1 MKNLAKKISE
11 IKFNLKIPSQK
22 KILIY
27 DNYSTNILSKI
38 IDKNYN
44 ILMTRFEEISLP
56 ILFISCLFFFFDFI
70 RLKNLYFNYLK
81 TFIIISNPKVIIT
94 FIDND
99 KNFYKFKKSFQ
110 NKKFIAIQNGY
121 RFYKDD
127 LFESIDKTPI
137 KFQCDEY
144 HCFGEGIKKYLINKI
159 EGKIINSGSIKN
171 NYCKKKNIS
180 KSGVCFISSFGISN
194 NKFEKKILSSLNFFC
209 KKNKL
214 KLYILARS
222 KKDEEYNFFK
232 KIFIKKNFF
241 YIKKKDNFCESYN
254 IIDKVELSISLNA
267 TLGYE
272 NLSRG
277 NKTFFLNVNDRNI
290 NCSSFLK
297 FGYPYNFSKKGYF
310 WTNKY
315 DDKNFIN
322 QITEIYNESPVI
334 WLSKTSETIKKII
347 DYDPDNK
354 KLKKQLKK
362 HL

>member
-1 MKNLAKKISE
+1 MINILDKFFK
-11 IKFNLKIPSQK
+11 IKFNLRIPSQK

-44 ILMTRFEEISLP
+44 ILKTRFEEISLP
-56 ILFISCLFFFFDFI
+56 ILFTSCLIFFFDFI

-99 KNFYKFKKSFQ
+99 KNFYKFKKNFP

-144 HCFGEGIKKYLINKI
+144 HCFGDGIKKYLVNKI

-171 NYCKKKNIS
+171 NYCKKKKIF
-180 KSGVCFISSFGISN
+180 KSGVCFISSFGISS
-194 NKFEKKILSSLNFFC
+194 NKFEKKILGSLNFFC
-209 KKNKL
+209 KKKKL

-222 KKDEEYNFFK
+222 KKNEEYNFFK
-232 KIFIKKNFF
+232 KILMKNNFI
-241 YIKKKDNFCESYN
+241 YIKKKDDFCKSYN
-254 IIDKVELSISLNA
+254 VIDNVELSISLNA

-297 FGYPYNFSKKGYF
+297 FGYPYNFPKKGYF

-315 DDKNFIN
+315 EGKNFIK
-322 QITEIYNESPVI
+322 QITEIYNELPAI
-334 WLSKTSETIKKII
+334 WLSKTAKTTNKII
-347 DYDPDNK
+347 NYDIDNK
-354 KLKKQLKK
+354 NLKKRLEK